1 MKKLI
6 FSFLVLSFFASFSFA
21 ETVQFRAQLG
31 ITKIVESEAGII
43 WYLPNQAAYIKTVN
57 LTENEDGTA
66 RGQWVAKVSENG
78 VEFKAVVDIDRYEST
93 EGKTQYKVRG
103 TVLSPHAKLVAQ
115 EQVIE
120 DIDSMASM
128 AFQGEAQ
135 TLQESSDQKTTLIP
149 TLWVR
154 SQYAMSTP

>member
-66 RGQWVAKVSENG
+66 RGQWVAKVSEN
-78 VEFKAVVDIDRYEST
+78 
-93 EGKTQYKVRG
+93 
-103 TVLSPHAKLVAQ
+103 
-115 EQVIE
+115 
-120 DIDSMASM
+120 
-128 AFQGEAQ
+128 EANSRTMGRRRKQ
-135 TLQESSDQKTTLIP
+135 NHRPRIT
-149 TLWVR
+149 
-154 SQYAMSTP
+154 